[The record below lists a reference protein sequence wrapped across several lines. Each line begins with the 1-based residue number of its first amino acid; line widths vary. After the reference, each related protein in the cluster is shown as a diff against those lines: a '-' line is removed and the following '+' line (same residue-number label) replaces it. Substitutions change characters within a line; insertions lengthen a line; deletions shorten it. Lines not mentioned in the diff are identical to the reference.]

1 MSLTLRDA
9 QHLSWKTFK
18 KFEAV
23 DQKNAA
29 NIGTVEAL
37 ATKVADLAQM
47 TKADVASEIGNPKGN
62 EAARKVFSEI
72 VFNVLVLAERSGV
85 ELEDSFLQTIDEIIL
100 GFVS

>member
-23 DQKNAA
+23 DQENAA

-37 ATKVADLAQM
+37 ATKVADLAQIM
-47 TKADVASEIGNPKGN
+47 KASGRSEIDNSKASE
-62 EAARKVFSEI
+62 AAKKVLSEI
-72 VFNVLVLAERSGV
+72 VFNVLVLAERSSV
-85 ELEDSFLQTIDEIIL
+85 ELEDSFLQTVDEIIL